1 MATAEQMRRYRI
13 KHKEKANAYSR
24 EYMKVW
30 MFQKR
35 QKTRE
40 FDTFCRILRKIDA
53 FYFIY

>member
-1 MATAEQMRRYRI
+1 MATAEAMRRYRS
-13 KHKEKANAYSR
+13 KHREKTTAYNR

-35 QKTRE
+35 QKTRD
-40 FDTFCRILRKIDA
+40 FDTFWRILRKIDV

>member
-1 MATAEQMRRYRI
+1 MATAEAMRRYRS
-13 KHKEKANAYSR
+13 KHREKTTTYNR

-35 QKTRE
+35 QKTRD
-40 FDTFCRILRKIDA
+40 FDTFWRILRKIDV